1 MDLTQLRINL
11 LTDVAVNL
19 LKTCG
24 CCLDKNIN
32 SNVIYLTNKSESS
45 LESKKIVCGVVIS
58 NKFGK
63 KNTNITAE
71 ELYSKRTV
79 DMRLMAQH
87 KYGVRVNS
95 EPGWTDFFK
104 QLGNAAVIVDLLHVK
119 PSRPIVVNI
128 DNPTSTYSKGASFIL
143 YNCARLATIFKQFD
157 QRVHACVYPPLPELD
172 EIDFTL
178 LNEPE
183 EWEMLYVYLMQFPQ
197 TVLNCIKDIAECK
210 LNTHYLCSFLDS
222 MCALFSIYYRRI
234 RILTEPRTHLFPVLY
249 TRIYLL
255 KAVQQVLHNALALLN
270 IPPVKQIVLLFIITN
285 MSIAALLEA
294 AEYLE
299 RRDREAKEHGYA
311 STLPMPDDLRSASKR
326 PKTKKSQGSRTTH
339 NELEKN
345 RRAHLRN
352 CLEKLKDMV
361 PLGPEASRHTTLG
374 LLTKAKRF
382 IKNLEDRDRK
392 HTVHKDQLNREHR
405 YLRRRLEQLT
415 ALTALSKR
423 RSVSECS
430 TSTISSTNSST
441 SSTSA
446 SPSCISESDEV
457 DVIGYTSNQS
467 DTDDHS
473 SVQSA
478 SSDSGVAMSTSRLT
492 LSEMEII

>member
-1 MDLTQLRINL
+1 
-11 LTDVAVNL
+11 
-19 LKTCG
+19 
-24 CCLDKNIN
+24 
-32 SNVIYLTNKSESS
+32 
-45 LESKKIVCGVVIS
+45 
-58 NKFGK
+58 
-63 KNTNITAE
+63 
-71 ELYSKRTV
+71 
-79 DMRLMAQH
+79 
-87 KYGVRVNS
+87 
-95 EPGWTDFFK
+95 
-104 QLGNAAVIVDLLHVK
+104 
-119 PSRPIVVNI
+119 
-128 DNPTSTYSKGASFIL
+128 
-143 YNCARLATIFKQFD
+143 
-157 QRVHACVYPPLPELD
+157 
-172 EIDFTL
+172 
-178 LNEPE
+178 
-183 EWEMLYVYLMQFPQ
+183 
-197 TVLNCIKDIAECK
+197 
-210 LNTHYLCSFLDS
+210 
-222 MCALFSIYYRRI
+222 
-234 RILTEPRTHLFPVLY
+234 
-249 TRIYLL
+249 
-255 KAVQQVLHNALALLN
+255 
-270 IPPVKQIVLLFIITN
+270 

-299 RRDREAKEHGYA
+299 RRDRETKEHGYA
-311 STLPMPDDLRSASKR
+311 SSLPMPDDLRCSSKR

-382 IKNLEDRDRK
+382 IKNLEDRDKK
-392 HTVHKDQLNREHR
+392 HNTHKEHLNREHR
-405 YLRRRLEQLT
+405 FLRRRLEQLS

-430 TSTISSTNSST
+430 TSTVSSTNSSH
-441 SSTSA
+441 SSASSA